1 MAKNKTH
8 KPRIQK
14 FINYTKEAFFWPVH
28 LVVLTAITALAALG
42 IILVPELMQ
51 LLDIPGSSPL
61 LVSSILLMAGGLEL
75 SFLSAIT
82 QNPRFIRAINAK
94 YQSDI
99 DAFQKTKTLVDY
111 YNDLTLESQ
120 RRFDKLRK
128 RIKEV
133 RDSYKKLDNT
143 VPQLVNRFL
152 TKMNAI
158 ELSYVRL
165 LYFKDKFPTLTNEQ
179 VIHQTTMEI
188 DRLNQELKNASDRLK
203 KVKEKRLKL
212 LEMRMDNYYKVRE
225 NREVI
230 EEQLQTI
237 EEMVEY
243 IKDQPMTLQNTER
256 EDIMIDNLLFETEQT
271 QATMEEI
278 ESLMQ
283 SEFYPGVVDDFDLD
297 EGMDTTTSEEK
308 PRE

>member
-1 MAKNKTH
+1 MAKK
-8 KPRIQK
+8 KQKSRIQK

-28 LVVLTAITALAALG
+28 LTLLAAITALAALG
-42 IILVPELMQ
+42 IFLVPGLGLESPELA
-51 LLDIPGSSPL
+51 I
-61 LVSSILLMAGGLEL
+61 SSIILMAGGLEL
-75 SFLSAIT
+75 TLLSAIT

-94 YQSDI
+94 YQKDI

-111 YNDLTLESQ
+111 YNELTLESQ

-128 RIKEV
+128 RVKEV
-133 RDSYKKLDNT
+133 RGSFKKLNTT
-143 VPQLVNRFL
+143 VPSLVNSFL
-152 TKMNAI
+152 NKMNAI

-165 LYFKDKFPTLTNEQ
+165 LYFKDKFPELTNET
-179 VIHQTTMEI
+179 VIHQTVMEI
-188 DRLNQELKNASDRLK
+188 DKLNNELKNASTRLK
-203 KVKEKRLKL
+203 KIKEKRLKL

-271 QATMEEI
+271 QQTMEEI

-283 SEFYPGVVDDFDLD
+283 SEFYPGIVDDTDSGGPGEGDFDSRLT
-297 EGMDTTTSEEK
+297 E
-308 PRE
+308 

>member
-1 MAKNKTH
+1 MAKTK
-8 KPRIQK
+8 KSRIQK
-14 FINYTKEAFFWPVH
+14 FINYTKEAFFWPAH
-28 LVVLTAITALAALG
+28 LVMMAGITALTALG
-42 IILVPELMQ
+42 IFLAPNVG
-51 LLDIPGSSPL
+51 LDPAL
-61 LVSSILLMAGGLEL
+61 TTSSIILMAGGLEL
-75 SFLSAIT
+75 MLLSTIS

-94 YQSDI
+94 YQKDI

-111 YNDLTLESQ
+111 YNELTLESQ
-120 RRFDKLRK
+120 GRFDKLRK

-133 RDSYKKLDNT
+133 RESFKKLNTT
-143 VPQLVNRFL
+143 VPTLVNSFL
-152 TKMNAI
+152 NKMNAI
-158 ELSYVRL
+158 ELSYARL
-165 LYFKDKFPTLTNEQ
+165 LYFKDKFPELTNENA
-179 VIHQTTMEI
+179 IHQTVQEI
-188 DRLNQELKNASDRLK
+188 DKLNQELKNASARLK
-203 KVKEKRLKL
+203 KIKEKRLKL

-271 QATMEEI
+271 QQTMEEI

-283 SEFYPGVVDDFDLD
+283 SEFYPGIVNDIDDDF
-297 EGMDTTTSEEK
+297 GSEFGNRVTE
-308 PRE
+308 

>member
-1 MAKNKTH
+1 MAKKR

-42 IILVPELMQ
+42 VILVPELAGM
-51 LLDIPGSSPL
+51 IGAGGSEGL
-61 LVSSILLMAGGLEL
+61 LVASVILMAGGLEL
-75 SFLSAIT
+75 SFLSSIT

-99 DAFQKTKTLVDY
+99 DAFQKTKTMVDY

-128 RIKEV
+128 RLKDV
-133 RDSYKKLDNT
+133 RDAYKKLNST
-143 VPQLVNRFL
+143 VPSLVSRFL
-152 TKMNAI
+152 NKMNAI

-165 LYFKDKFPTLTNEQ
+165 LYFKDKFPEMTTQ
-179 VIHQTTMEI
+179 DHMHQTVSEI
-188 DRLNQELKNASDRLK
+188 DKLNRELKEASDRLK

-212 LEMRMDNYYKVRE
+212 AQMKMDNYVKVSE

-297 EGMDTTTSEEK
+297 TELGKDKDTSLE
-308 PRE
+308 

>member
-1 MAKNKTH
+1 MATKKK

-42 IILVPELMQ
+42 IILVPELAG
-51 LLDIPGSSPL
+51 IITGGGSEGL
-61 LVSSILLMAGGLEL
+61 IASSIILMAGGLEL

-94 YQSDI
+94 YQADI
-99 DAFQKTKTLVDY
+99 DAFQKTKTMVDY

-128 RIKEV
+128 RLKDI
-133 RDSYKKLDNT
+133 RDSYKKLNST
-143 VPQLVNRFL
+143 VPSLVNRFL
-152 TKMNAI
+152 NKMNAI

-165 LYFKDKFPTLTNEQ
+165 LYFKDKFPVMTTQ
-179 VIHQTTMEI
+179 DQMHQTVTEI
-188 DRLNQELKNASDRLK
+188 DKLNRELKEASDRLK

-212 LEMRMDNYYKVRE
+212 AQMKMDNYLKVQE
-225 NREVI
+225 NREII

-297 EGMDTTTSEEK
+297 LESGGEVDKQKE
-308 PRE
+308 

>member
-1 MAKNKTH
+1 MATKNR

-14 FINYTKEAFFWPVH
+14 FINYTKEAFFWPAH

-42 IILVPELMQ
+42 VILVPELASAIGAGGSEG
-51 LLDIPGSSPL
+51 LLTASVI
-61 LVSSILLMAGGLEL
+61 LMAGGLEL

-82 QNPRFIRAINAK
+82 QNPRFVRAINAK

-99 DAFQKTKTLVDY
+99 DAFQKTKTMVDY

-128 RIKEV
+128 RLKEV
-133 RDSYKKLDNT
+133 RDSYKKINPT
-143 VPQLVNRFL
+143 VPNLVNRFL
-152 TKMNAI
+152 NKMNAI

-165 LYFKDKFPTLTNEQ
+165 LYFKDKFPVMTNQE
-179 VIHQTTMEI
+179 VMHQTVTEI
-188 DRLNQELKNASDRLK
+188 DKLNRELKEASDRLK

-212 LEMRMDNYYKVRE
+212 AQMKMENFIKVQE
-225 NREVI
+225 NREII

-283 SEFYPGVVDDFDLD
+283 SEFYPGVVDDFDF
-297 EGMDTTTSEEK
+297 EAEMGESKEK
-308 PRE
+308 SGE

>member
-1 MAKNKTH
+1 MAKKQ

-42 IILVPELMQ
+42 VILVPEMADLIGAGGSEG
-51 LLDIPGSSPL
+51 LLAASVI
-61 LVSSILLMAGGLEL
+61 LMAGGLEL
-75 SFLSAIT
+75 SFLSGIT
-82 QNPRFIRAINAK
+82 QNPRFVRAINAK
-94 YQSDI
+94 YQADI
-99 DAFQKTKTLVDY
+99 DAFQKTKTMVDY

-128 RIKEV
+128 RLKDV
-133 RDSYKKLDNT
+133 RSGYKKLNTT
-143 VPQLVNRFL
+143 VPSLVNRFL
-152 TKMNAI
+152 NKMNAI

-165 LYFKDKFPTLTNEQ
+165 LYFKDKFPAM
-179 VIHQTTMEI
+179 TTQDHMHKTVTEI
-188 DRLNQELKNASDRLK
+188 DKLNRELKEAGDRLR

-212 LEMRMDNYYKVRE
+212 AQMKMDNYLKVQE

-283 SEFYPGVVDDFDLD
+283 SEFYPGVVDDFDLEN
-297 EGMDTTTSEEK
+297 EGLEEPGFEK
-308 PRE
+308 E